1 MKILYLYRTQ
11 KKIEKIMQNIKQIVA
26 LDAFSVRLP
35 TLWMEESLEN
45 CRLDSHI
52 LATAVHFG

>member
-26 LDAFSVRLP
+26 LDAFSVRLS
-35 TLWMEESLEN
+35 TLRIEESLES
-45 CRLDSHI
+45 CRIEGHI